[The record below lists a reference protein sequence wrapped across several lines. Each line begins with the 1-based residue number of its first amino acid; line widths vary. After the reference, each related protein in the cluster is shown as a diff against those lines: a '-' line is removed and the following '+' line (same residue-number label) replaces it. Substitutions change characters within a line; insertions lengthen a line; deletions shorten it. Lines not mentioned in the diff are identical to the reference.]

1 MKVIKRKTIS
11 LFKEFTVIYHGGWW
25 EAWMPSTMT
34 GKTILSLILLKKKK
48 FLAYADDKND
58 KLLHFITFVIVTPV
72 TMHSL
77 PLEQSLPNL
86 PVVTQLPIET
96 PPKYIMWPW

>member
-11 LFKEFTVIYHGGWW
+11 LFKEFTVIYHGGRW
-25 EAWMPSTMT
+25 EAWKPYHLYC
-34 GKTILSLILLKKKK
+34 KEKKKK
-48 FLAYADDKND
+48 FLAYADNKNN
-58 KLLHFITFVIVTPV
+58 KLLDFMIFVIVTPV